1 MKSRDNRAYALAG
14 VDIKAADRAK
24 ELIKGLAH
32 ITGGGFIG
40 NIPRILPQGL
50 AAHIRQDA
58 WDTPPIFSLIQKQGG
73 VEEAEMYPAFN
84 MGIGMIIICS
94 AQQVA
99 ELTAALPEA
108 KIIGKVIPAK
118 ENEGVIV
125 Y

>member
-1 MKSRDNRAYALAG
+1 M
-14 VDIKAADRAK
+14 IKD
-24 ELIKGLAH
+24 LAH

-50 AAHIRQDA
+50 AARNKQDA

-73 VEEAEMYPAFN
+73 VEEAEMYRVFN
-84 MGIGMIIICS
+84 MGIGMTIICS

-99 ELTAALPEA
+99 ELTTALPEA

-118 ENEGVIV
+118 ENEEVIV

>member
-1 MKSRDNRAYALAG
+1 MPWLGLISKLLA
-14 VDIKAADRAK
+14 RAK
-24 ELIKGLAH
+24 KLIKDLAH
-32 ITGGGFIG
+32 ITGGRFIG

-50 AAHIRQDA
+50 AARNKQDA

-73 VEEAEMYPAFN
+73 VEEAEMYRVFN
-84 MGIGMIIICS
+84 MGIGMTIICS

-99 ELTAALPEA
+99 ELTTALPEP

-118 ENEGVIV
+118 ENEEVIV